1 MSENLGPVIG
11 LLCGGFF
18 VLVFVGAGGLLIY
31 QSIRS
36 RKKAESSQSWPATT
50 GHITDAHVSH
60 HTSTDSD
67 GDTSD
72 HYSPKVRYTYPVA
85 GTTYE
90 GDKIGFG
97 FQQSFGN
104 ASKAQAALTRYPVG
118 GQISVFYDPNNP
130 ADAVLE
136 RRAGGSNVS
145 LMIGIVFLVI
155 GACLGCPGL
164 VALLIASLPSI

>member
-1 MSENLGPVIG
+1 MSENLGLVIG

-18 VLVFVGAGGLLIY
+18 VLVFIGVGALLVY

-36 RKKAESSQSWPATT
+36 RKKAETSQSWPATT
-50 GHITDAHVSH
+50 GQITDAHVSH

-72 HYSPKVRYTYPVA
+72 HYSPKVRYSYQVA
-85 GTTYE
+85 GQSYE
-90 GDKIGFG
+90 GNKIGFG

-104 ASKAQAALTRYPVG
+104 ASKAQAAITRYPVG
-118 GQISVFYDPNNP
+118 GQISVFYDPNNS

-136 RRAGGSNVS
+136 RKAGGSNAS
-145 LMIGIVFLVI
+145 LMIGVVLLII
-155 GACLGCPGL
+155 GLCMGCPGL
-164 VALLIASLPSI
+164 AALLIASLSSF